1 MNFPDGYVK
10 NDKLITYIEKLVS
23 GDSFAILLTGKPGCG
38 KTALGSIIFDHI
50 LASNRENGRFSY
62 ISASADRMYQDYL
75 NALNLVGKERSDAIA
90 KAESYL
96 LYDLVLL
103 DDLGCE
109 MDTAA
114 SANYFARVFSMQ
126 YGAWED
132 GKRNRVI
139 ITTNL
144 NIEGIASVYGSRVM
158 DRIAEFYH
166 VITLTN
172 DSWRMKNLK
181 QVRF

>member
-1 MNFPDGYVK
+1 MKYPEWYHK
-10 NDKLITYIEKLVS
+10 NAKLCAYIEELAAN
-23 GDSFAILLTGKPGCG
+23 DSFDILLTGKPGCG

-114 SANYFARVFSMQ
+114 SANYFSRMFSIQ
-126 YGAWED
+126 YDAIKD
-132 GKRNRVI
+132 SKLNMCI

-144 NIEGIASVYGSRVM
+144 TKEGIATAYGSRVM
-158 DRIAEFYH
+158 DRIAEHYH
-166 VITLTN
+166 VITMTN
-172 DSWRMKNLK
+172 ESWRMKSIK
-181 QVRF
+181 EVRF